1 MHLVS
6 ARACTSGVPKT
17 ISSLKRAGEGAKG
30 VHEGEKGSAALLI
43 AGAAAEER

>member
-6 ARACTSGVPKT
+6 ARACTSRVPKR

-30 VHEGEKGSAALLI
+30 VHEGEKGGAALLF
-43 AGAAAEER
+43 AGAAAGER